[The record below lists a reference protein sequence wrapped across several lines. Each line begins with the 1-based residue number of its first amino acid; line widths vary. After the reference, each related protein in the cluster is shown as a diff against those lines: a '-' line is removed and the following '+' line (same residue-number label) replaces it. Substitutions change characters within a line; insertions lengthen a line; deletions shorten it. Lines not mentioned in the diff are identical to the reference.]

1 MNFDEWLK
9 TVPAEITADALW
21 QMMLYR
27 QALFLSEGVWLDV
40 STLMQDQRTL
50 RVADQLYR
58 AAGSIS
64 ANIAEGYSKASG
76 KDQAR
81 FYEYALGSAR
91 EARDSYYKSRRVLG
105 EEVALHRMKLTV
117 HIIRQLLKMVP
128 EHRGRR
134 IREEITAYEIHPIEH
149 LLASVPFLPDAPYA
163 PRPTEYTR

>member
-9 TVPAEITADALW
+9 TVPAEITDDALW
-21 QMMLYR
+21 QMTLYR
-27 QALFLSEGVWLDV
+27 QALFLSEVAWLDV

-58 AAGSIS
+58 AVGSIS

-91 EARDSYYKSRRVLG
+91 EARDWYYKSRYVLS
-105 EEVALHRMKLTV
+105 EEVVLHRMRLTV
-117 HIIRQLLKMVP
+117 HIIRQLLKLVP

-134 IREEITAYEIHPIEH
+134 VGEETADCEIHSVEH
-149 LLASVPFLPDAPYA
+149 VLANIPLSLP
-163 PRPTEYTR
+163 

>member
-9 TVPAEITADALW
+9 AVPSEITDDALW
-21 QMMLYR
+21 QMTLYR
-27 QALFLSEGVWLDV
+27 QALFLGEVAWLDA

-58 AAGSIS
+58 AVGSIS

-91 EARDSYYKSRRVLG
+91 EARDWYYKSRHVLG
-105 EEVALHRMKLTV
+105 EEIALHRMRLTV
-117 HIIRQLLKMVP
+117 HIIRQLLKLVP

-134 IREEITAYEIHPIEH
+134 LSEETADYEIHSVER
-149 LLASVPFLPDAPYA
+149 LLANIPLPPTTQYA
-163 PRPTEYTR
+163 LRNTEYGL